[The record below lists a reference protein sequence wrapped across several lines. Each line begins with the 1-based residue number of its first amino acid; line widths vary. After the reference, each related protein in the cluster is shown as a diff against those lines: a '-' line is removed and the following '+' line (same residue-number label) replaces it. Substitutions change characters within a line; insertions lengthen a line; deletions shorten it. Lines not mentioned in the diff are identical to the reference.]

1 MCCTD
6 VSCWY
11 LQVFL
16 GPQSMNKTRS
26 CFLCAWTL
34 AKKRDK
40 GTTKRGHM
48 QTLHTKGPKRT
59 LRYCAKSCTFV
70 PENGVIKTK

>member
-16 GPQSMNKTRS
+16 GPQSMNKICS
-26 CFLCAWTL
+26 CFFVWTL
-34 AKKRDK
+34 AKKHCKITKNPVYLQTPNAK
-40 GTTKRGHM
+40 G
-48 QTLHTKGPKRT
+48 LKRT
-59 LRYCAKSCTFV
+59 LQISEKSSNFANRKIIT
-70 PENGVIKTK
+70 I